1 MDGKEDGYM
10 NEQTVMSCADCGWH
24 VKQLKFWDE
33 HHHFPYVTWWCSHPN
48 VLRNFNANAPV
59 DRGYCPPRTKPDK
72 IYYNLLKGKN
82 LFDHCGGVGLDFVWH
97 TYRRGEKI
105 KPQER
110 K

>member
-72 IYYNLLKGKN
+72 IYYNLLKEIPINNTLNCTWCPLTHKN
-82 LFDHCGGVGLDFVWH
+82 EPIVDWV
-97 TYRRGEKI
+97 
-105 KPQER
+105 
-110 K
+110 